1 MRSGRCRSPA
11 SRTSTALH
19 TLRGTSGRKGQQT
32 WSKVGLPASSLSLSV
47 CVPAFKLASWSA
59 VLVCQSITVPSLI
72 SITRPKRLCSI
83 ALHTPLHTTTRYTS
97 ISFTSP
103 FASTID
109 LSRPF
114 IRRVHSQSLA
124 VHGTHALAA
133 DVTAAYS
140 VAFAHCPSSP
150 PLPLPYSHNLV
161 LPSLLDPTC

>member
-1 MRSGRCRSPA
+1 MGGKGSKRGPRSVCRP
-11 SRTSTALH
+11 L
-19 TLRGTSGRKGQQT
+19 LC
-32 WSKVGLPASSLSLSV
+32 LSLRVFRRSNLHPGLLFLSV
-47 CVPAFKLASWSA
+47 YH
-59 VLVCQSITVPSLI
+59 
-72 SITRPKRLCSI
+72 RPI
-83 ALHTPLHTTTRYTS
+83 AHLHNSSKAALLYCLTPLHTTTRYTS
-97 ISFTSP
+97 ISFASP

-124 VHGTHALAA
+124 VHGTHPLAA

-150 PLPLPYSHNLV
+150 LLPLPYSHNLV